1 MLDTLITS
9 KTRLKLLLKF
19 FLNPESK
26 GYLRSLESEFGES
39 TNGIRLELNR
49 FESAGM
55 LVSKLEGNKKVF
67 QADPKHPLF
76 SQLQKIIHNYVG
88 LDRIVENVVLKLG
101 DVQSVYLLGD
111 FARGL
116 DAEIIELVFVG
127 DVDEVY
133 LKKLVK
139 KAGNLISRK
148 IHFSVVKEFEISK
161 ASVLLLWSGIG
172 ADSDIER

>member
-49 FESAGM
+49 FEAAGM

-67 QADPKHPLF
+67 QADSKHPLF

-88 LDRIVENVVLKLG
+88 LDRIIENVILKLG
-101 DVQSVYLLGD
+101 DVQSVYLMGD

-116 DAEIIELVFVG
+116 DAEVIELIFVG
-127 DVDEVY
+127 DIDESY
-133 LKKLVK
+133 LKKLVR
-139 KAGNLISRK
+139 KATSLISRK
-148 IHFSVVKEFEISK
+148 VRYTVVKEFEVGE
-161 ASVLLLWSGIG
+161 SVGLLLWSGLDN
-172 ADSDIER
+172 DSER

>member
-39 TNGIRLELNR
+39 TNGIRVELNR

-67 QADPKHPLF
+67 QADSKHPLF

-101 DVQSVYLLGD
+101 DVHSVYLMGD

-116 DAEIIELVFVG
+116 DAEFIELVFVG
-127 DVDEVY
+127 DVDESY
-133 LKKLVK
+133 LKKLVR
-139 KAGNLISRK
+139 KAEGVISRE
-148 IHFSVVKEFEISK
+148 IRFSIVEDFELRELGG
-161 ASVLLLWSGIG
+161 LLLWRE
-172 ADSDIER
+172 DV

>member
-67 QADPKHPLF
+67 QADSKHPLF

-101 DVQSVYLLGD
+101 DVKSVYLMGD

-127 DVDEVY
+127 DIDEGY
-133 LKKLVK
+133 LNKLVR
-139 KAGNLISRK
+139 KAEEMISRN
-148 IHFSVVKEFEISK
+148 IRFAIVNGFEIGELDG
-161 ASVLLLWSGIG
+161 LLLWR
-172 ADSDIER
+172 EEN

>member
-67 QADPKHPLF
+67 QADSKHPLF

-88 LDRIVENVVLKLG
+88 LDQIVKNVILKLG
-101 DVQSVYLLGD
+101 EVKSVYLLGD

-116 DAEIIELVFVG
+116 DAEIIELVFEG

-133 LKKLVK
+133 LKKLVLK
-139 KAGNLISRK
+139 VERMISRK
-148 IHFSVVKEFEISK
+148 IQFTVVNRNDGSRNNDTSELG
-161 ASVLLLWSGIG
+161 LLLWSEAI
-172 ADSDIER
+172 

>member
-19 FLNPESK
+19 FLNPDSK

-55 LVSKLEGNKKVF
+55 LVSELDGNKKVF
-67 QADPKHPLF
+67 QANSAHPLF
-76 SQLQKIIHNYVG
+76 LQLQKIVQNYIG
-88 LDRIVENVVLKLG
+88 LDQIIETVVLKLG
-101 DVQSVYLLGD
+101 DVQFVYLMGK

-116 DAEIIELVFVG
+116 DAKIIDLVFVG

-133 LKKLVK
+133 LKKLVI
-139 KAGNLISRK
+139 KAEGMISRK
-148 IHFSVVKEFEISK
+148 ITYSVVSTLSENSD
-161 ASVLLLWSGIG
+161 VGLLLWCKEINKMDGH
-172 ADSDIER
+172 

>member
-55 LVSKLEGNKKVF
+55 LVSKMEGNKKVF
-67 QADPKHPLF
+67 QADSKHPLF

-88 LDRIVENVVLKLG
+88 LDKIVENVVLKLG
-101 DVQSVYLLGD
+101 DVKLVYLMGD

-116 DAEIIELVFVG
+116 DAEFIELVFVG
-127 DVDEVY
+127 DVDEGY
-133 LKKLVK
+133 LKKLVR
-139 KAGNLISRK
+139 KAEGVISRE
-148 IHFSVVKEFEISK
+148 IRFSVVEDFE
-161 ASVLLLWSGIG
+161 VGELGGLLIWSGI
-172 ADSDIER
+172 DSDSD